1 MRMLVLLLISLRVTL
16 LELMGWIAWETGAIV
31 APGRRSPIMRFVL
44 HLRALFLS
52 HHRSVDQVL
61 KGGEGMIH
69 QLLVQGINQSTQ
81 ETVLSLGISVDIFRS
96 IAGQLQKSICVL
108 TN

>member
-1 MRMLVLLLISLRVTL
+1 M
-16 LELMGWIAWETGAIV
+16 GAIV
-31 APGRRSPIMRFVL
+31 APRLRSTNLALSIFHLFV
-44 HLRALFLS
+44 LFLS
-52 HHRSVDQVL
+52 HDGSVDQVL

-69 QLLVQGINQSTQ
+69 QLVVQGINQASQ

-96 IAGQLQKSICVL
+96 IAGQLQKSVSVL

>member
-1 MRMLVLLLISLRVTL
+1 MRTLVLLLISLRVTL
-16 LELMGWIAWETGAIV
+16 LELLGEL
-31 APGRRSPIMRFVL
+31 PEKRGRLLLLDGGHQSCAFCL

-81 ETVLSLGISVDIFRS
+81 ETILSLGISVDIFRS